1 MEVFEIINKLL
12 EERGLTK
19 REFAQK
25 LIALE
30 PRSNRTG
37 EVISENIIYAY
48 LSGKT
53 SIQSYLIPYISD
65 VLGVPEQFLFEEN
78 PKVRKKLL
86 QYLFDTLNEEEYA
99 YIKTKLPKETKLPNE
114 LSELLVYAPS
124 PLIKK
129 LEASLKKIKEI
140 TEEF

>member
-86 QYLFDTLNEEEYA
+86 NYLFDTLNEEEYA